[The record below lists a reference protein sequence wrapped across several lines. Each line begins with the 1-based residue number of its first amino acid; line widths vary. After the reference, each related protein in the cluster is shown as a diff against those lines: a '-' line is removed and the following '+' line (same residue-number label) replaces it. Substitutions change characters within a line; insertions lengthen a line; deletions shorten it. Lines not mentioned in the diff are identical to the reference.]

1 MIDIGS
7 VLAFGAAFLKGTSL
21 AVTELIGALPAF
33 IVERIVKLGLALL
46 ALFVVRAE
54 IAAADQLAAVLAD
67 VVGTDAKARLAGLA
81 VSSGV
86 AGKAVLEDAATRAVV
101 VIVDVEAGLALS
113 AICLSVA
120 LLAVGDEVCT

>member
-1 MIDIGS
+1 M
-7 VLAFGAAFLKGTSL
+7 
-21 AVTELIGALPAF
+21 TELIGALPAF
-33 IVERIVKLGLALL
+33 IIERIVKLGLALL
-46 ALFVVRAE
+46 ALLVVRAE

-67 VVGTDAKARLAGLA
+67 IVGTDAKARLAGLA

-86 AGKAVLEDAATRAVV
+86 AGKTVLEDAATRAVV